1 MTDRRRE
8 GLFLEQR
15 SYRRRRLHDA
25 ARILPV
31 TVALLFLVPV
41 YWADGGGSTRGTGI
55 YLFVVW
61 GLAVAAAA
69 VLARVLRRSA
79 GGDG

>member
-1 MTDRRRE
+1 MTDRPRE

-31 TVALLFLVPV
+31 TVALLFVVPL
-41 YWADGGGSTRGTGI
+41 YWADGGGGTRATGV

-61 GLAVAAAA
+61 GGAVVAAA

-79 GGDG
+79 GEDG